1 MGVMGSEIK
10 IDIKC
15 VPKKNFACIKIK
27 NRKKKY
33 AIIKKK

>member
-15 VPKKNFACIKIK
+15 VPKNFACIKIEIR
-27 NRKKKY
+27 NMQ
-33 AIIKKK
+33 